1 MKAFE
6 YIKPSSISEAIS
18 ILNEHDEAFLLAGG
32 TDLITGIKNSL
43 LTPQYIIDLKRIP
56 NLDSFECKNGWKF
69 GSLTTVRDIEISESI
84 RKKMPYMSQ
93 AAACLASV
101 QIRNR
106 ATLGG
111 NLCNASPAA
120 DMATMMLAM
129 DSRVKIVSVENEKII
144 KLDEFF
150 QGPKKTVL
158 NRGDLLTEIMVPKEM
173 ENFRGIYMKY
183 GTRKAMDIGIVNAAV
198 LLDADFKRGLCKKI
212 CISLG
217 AVAPTPIRASKAED
231 MLNGTTLTPDL
242 IENAAELAS
251 SETNPISDF
260 RASADYRRNLVRTL
274 VARGINGIL
283 ESNKTP

>member
-6 YIKPSSISEAIS
+6 YIKPSSIGEAIS
-18 ILNEHDEAFLLAGG
+18 ALNEHDETSLLAGG
-32 TDLITGIKNSL
+32 TDLLAGIKNSL

-56 NLDSFECKNGWKF
+56 NLDSFECENEWKF

-84 RKKMPYMSQ
+84 RKKMPYLSQ

-120 DMATMMLAM
+120 DMATMMLAV
-129 DSRVKIVSVENEKII
+129 DARVKIVSADNEKII

-158 NRGDLLTEIMVPKEM
+158 KRGDLLTEIMVPKEM

-198 LLDADFKRGLCKKI
+198 LLDADFKHGLCKKI
-212 CISLG
+212 SISLG

-231 MLNGTTLTPDL
+231 MLNGNILTPEL
-242 IENAAELAS
+242 IENAAKLAS

-283 ESNKTP
+283 ESNKIS

>member
-6 YIKPSSISEAIS
+6 YIKPSSIGEAIS
-18 ILNEHDEAFLLAGG
+18 ALNEYDEAFLLAGG

-56 NLDSFECKNGWKF
+56 NLDSFKCKNEWKF

-84 RKKMPYMSQ
+84 REKMPYLSQ

-120 DMATMMLAM
+120 DIATMMLAM
-129 DSRVKIVSVENEKII
+129 DSRVKIVSADNEKTI

-150 QGPKKTVL
+150 KGPKKTVL

-183 GTRKAMDIGIVNAAV
+183 GTRKAMDIGIVNAAI

-217 AVAPTPIRASKAED
+217 AVAPTPIRAGKAED
-231 MLNGTTLTPDL
+231 MLNGNILTPDL

-260 RASADYRRNLVRTL
+260 RASADYRSNLVRTL

-283 ESNKTP
+283 ESNKAS